1 MTRPARAS
9 ATGRDT
15 RGPHHSHGGRMSIR
29 TKILGL
35 TTAVALVAGA
45 SLAAAAPATAA
56 TPKVKGS
63 TTITLD
69 AAVAGLLASLG
80 ASLNATEGAKVKK
93 GKLVFPV
100 TGAGDGYISHKGQL
114 QIITSNGTTGADNPM
129 IEWPTDQPLE
139 TAILELEHPLL
150 GPVALFTLSDIKAG
164 KAKVKV
170 NKKKKTRT
178 STQIIKATVTVDA
191 GQAALLNGLLNTTL
205 ISDGQ
210 VFGKTMTKV
219 VTVSKCQD
227 KKCTK

>member
-69 AAVAGLLASLG
+69 ATVAGLLASLG
-80 ASLNATEGAKVKK
+80 ASLGAGEGAKVKN

-100 TGAGDGYISHKGQL
+100 DGAGDGFISHKGQL
-114 QIITSNGTTGADNPM
+114 QITTGTGTTVANNPLVG
-129 IEWPTDQPLE
+129 WPTDQPLVNATMVVDVPGIGE
-139 TAILELEHPLL
+139 TS
-150 GPVALFTLSDIKAG
+150 LFTLSDIKAG

-178 STQIIKATVTVDA
+178 STQIIRATLTVDA
-191 GQAALLNGLLNTTL
+191 AQAGLLSLVLGTDL
-205 ISDGQ
+205 ITDGT
-210 VFGKTMTKV
+210 VIGKTSTKV
-219 VTVSKCQD
+219 VTVAKCQN